1 MHAILFECESCAV
14 YALHSTDAT
23 TNQTKNVC
31 IQNVTI
37 SEIYGIYLPIISILD
52 QLNWKKNKLLNKNSI
67 NPMRYFKMEFK
78 LIRGNLK
85 KKTILFDDDK
95 WLIETYIHDAGLQLV
110 Q

>member
-1 MHAILFECESCAV
+1 
-14 YALHSTDAT
+14 
-23 TNQTKNVC
+23 
-31 IQNVTI
+31 
-37 SEIYGIYLPIISILD
+37 
-52 QLNWKKNKLLNKNSI
+52 
-67 NPMRYFKMEFK
+67 MRYFKMELK